1 VCLQCRALRC
11 MATFHVSV
19 QEDMASNIQ
28 VLCRMPSLQQLS
40 LDVGRLIQGVVMVP
54 GTQYLCELET
64 MTALTQLHL
73 SIRETGFSGAFG
85 GRACAQIAAS
95 VLTSVLMASI
105 ISRYQCWKC

>member
-1 VCLQCRALRC
+1 MCLQCRALRC

-40 LDVGRLIQGVVMVP
+40 LDVGRLVQGVVIVP

-64 MTALTQLHL
+64 MTALTKLHL
-73 SIRETGFSGAFG
+73 SIRETGFSGAF
-85 GRACAQIAAS
+85 RACAQIAAS
-95 VLTSVLMASI
+95 VSTSVLMASI